1 MKEILITSSVL
12 IGVLMLLRL
21 IFSQKVSRTLIYG
34 AWILVALRLLI
45 PVQIG
50 QLDFSVLTAA
60 RPLTETVEEVS
71 GLRVMGQNEREADI
85 QVTKDYIE
93 QDRTVFVPEVQDYI
107 QSAIEKNETPEQIA
121 TAIIK
126 TQGREE
132 IYVEHVQ
139 AQVAL
144 QVQEQTDFVSLGQ
157 VAKMVWL
164 CGVGVMT
171 LWFAIVN
178 LRHSRSLRKKRN
190 KLEIDSATPVYVS
203 DAASSPCLVG
213 LLRPVVYLTPA
224 SVADSQMLEHVVKH
238 ELTHYRHGDHIW
250 SLVRCLCLCIYWF
263 DPLVWAAA
271 YLSRRDCELACDEG
285 AMRGMD
291 AAERVSYGKTLLE
304 VVSHAAGPVKLL
316 QTATSMNETGKQLKE
331 RVCFIVKKPKIS
343 ITAAICMVLLCAI
356 VAGCAAAG
364 ANTTHPTQEPNP
376 NAPTAPTSSSTADRP
391 STRIELSKQMN
402 IWWNSPDI
410 HLQCHY
416 LVSKNSFQSGET
428 VSLTLFIKN
437 LGRAIAYTGAL
448 EDQIGSIQLWAN
460 NGEYVIQAD
469 TKPNTDDV
477 TPQEFRHNE
486 EATLVY
492 QFVVPD
498 SAQEDSYT
506 LEITAF
512 GQQIRFDREALVERQ
527 YIPRVADLP
536 EEAQRIIAREEYD
549 APSFAKRSNIV
560 PVYGEFGDVYV
571 TFWHFTPYGHEFSS
585 TTEEVNGL
593 TFQYMN
599 ESKIEV
605 CTTEGVYSLTEA
617 FASGLLNEA
626 QIRQV
631 YDNYARVGPQVS
643 DNRPYI
649 MVRGWGSISVLGQKR
664 LFFFIEGDSYEKFYA
679 GDEISFKVIV
689 TNWGKKTS
697 VESITDSIS
706 KTAWLVT
713 DQSNHKIETDSWT
726 MVNAGPNGEYLLPG
740 ESIEM
745 LITFTVPE
753 DIQKDHRYNLKILVD
768 DTELIFYEHK
778 TIFTE
783 TDTILTGKYGGIL
796 GGLPENEERFIQSYH
811 PHIPE
816 FQGHMP
822 MFEYYSYSYMHEEA
836 YNIYIYLYPT
846 GNADETSIVET
857 VCGMEFT
864 YPPGYRIYVVSD
876 KHGCFTLT
884 EAVEAGIVSIVEIRP
899 VHEMY
904 TTRQKHF
911 VIP

>member
-93 QDRTVFVPEVQDYI
+93 QDRTVFVPEVQEYI
-107 QSAIEKNETPEQIA
+107 ESAIEKNETPEQIA
-121 TAIIK
+121 TVIIK

-171 LWFAIVN
+171 LWFAVVN
-178 LRHSRSLRKKRN
+178 LRHSRSLRKNRQP
-190 KLEIDSATPVYVS
+190 LETDSPIPVYVS

-213 LLRPVVYLTPA
+213 LLRPAVYLTPA
-224 SVADSQMLEHVVKH
+224 SVADSKMLEHVVKH
-238 ELTHYRHGDHIW
+238 ELTHYRHGDHLW

-364 ANTTHPTQEPNP
+364 ANTTQPPQNP
-376 NAPTAPTSSSTADRP
+376 NTTAPTVPTSSSTADKP
-391 STRIELSKQMN
+391 SPRIELNKQMN
-402 IWWNSPDI
+402 IWYNSPDI

-416 LVSKNSFQSGET
+416 LVYKNSFQSGET

-437 LGRAIAYTGAL
+437 LGKAIAYTGAL
-448 EDQIGSIQLWAN
+448 EDQIGSIQLWAD

-498 SAQEDSYT
+498 SAQEDNYT

-549 APSFAKRSNIV
+549 DPSFAKRSNIV

-593 TFQYMN
+593 AFQYMN

-617 FASGLLNEA
+617 FASGLLNEE

-649 MVRGWGSISVLGQKR
+649 MLNPWKTISVLGQRR
-664 LFFFIEGDSYEKFYA
+664 LYFHNLGNGYQGIYA
-679 GDEISFKVIV
+679 GEKTQFSLIITNYGKTTSIS
-689 TNWGKKTS
+689 
-697 VESITDSIS
+697 SITDSIGT
-706 KTAWLVT
+706 TAWLVSEESGHQIQT
-713 DQSNHKIETDSWT
+713 SGWT
-726 MVNAGPNGEYLLPG
+726 MGISEANGEYLQPG
-740 ESIEM
+740 ESIEI
-745 LITFTVPE
+745 LFTFTVTD
-753 DIQKDHRYNLKILVD
+753 DIQKGHHYNLMILVD
-768 DTELIFYEHK
+768 DMELLFDDSR

-783 TDTILTGKYGGIL
+783 TNTIVPEVYGSIL
-796 GGLPENEERFIQSYH
+796 GQLSEKEIQPIKSH
-811 PHIPE
+811 HTHITE

-822 MFEYYSYSYMHEEA
+822 LFAYYTRGYMHEKDEH
-836 YNIYIYLYPT
+836 IFVYLYPT
-846 GNADETSIVET
+846 GNADETPIVET

-884 EAVEAGIVSIVEIRP
+884 EAVEAGIIRVTDIPP
-899 VHEMY
+899 VHETY
-904 TTRQKHF
+904 SLLQKHF

>member
-21 IFSQKVSRTLIYG
+21 MFAQKVSRKLIYG

-93 QDRTVFVPEVQDYI
+93 QDRTVFVPEVQEYI
-107 QSAIEKNETPEQIA
+107 ESAIEKNETPEQIA

-157 VAKMVWL
+157 AAKILWL
-164 CGVGVMT
+164 CGLGVMT
-171 LWFAIVN
+171 LWFAVVN
-178 LRHSRSLRKKRN
+178 LRHSRNLRKNRN
-190 KLEIDSATPVYVS
+190 KLETDSPIPVYVS

-213 LLRPVVYLTPA
+213 LVRPAVYLTPA
-224 SVADSQMLEHVVKH
+224 SVADPKMLEHVVKH

-250 SLVRCLCLCIYWF
+250 ALVRGLCLCIYWF

-304 VVSHAAGPVKLL
+304 VVSQAAGPVKLL
-316 QTATSMNETGKQLKE
+316 QTATSMNENGKQLKE
-331 RVCFIVKKPKIS
+331 RVCFIVKKPKLS
-343 ITAAICMVLLCAI
+343 ITAAVCMVLLCAI

-364 ANTTHPTQEPNP
+364 ASATQPPQNPTTTT
-376 NAPTAPTSSSTADRP
+376 PTAPTSSTNADQP
-391 STRIELSKQMN
+391 STRIKLNKQMN
-402 IWWNSPDI
+402 VWYNSPDA

-416 LVSKNSFQSGET
+416 LVCKDSFQLGET
-428 VSLTLFIKN
+428 ISLTLHIKN
-437 LGRAIAYTGAL
+437 LGKAIAYTGAL
-448 EDQIGSIQLWAN
+448 EDQIGSIQLWAD

-512 GQQIRFDREALVERQ
+512 GQQIRFDREALVEKR
-527 YIPRVADLP
+527 YIPRVADLS

-549 APSFAKRSNIV
+549 APSFTKRSNTT

-571 TFWHFTPYGHEFSS
+571 AFWHFTPYGHEFSS

-593 TFQYMN
+593 TFEYIN
-599 ESKIEV
+599 ECHIEV
-605 CTTEGVYSLTEA
+605 YAPGGVYSLTEA
-617 FASGLLNEA
+617 FASGLLNTE

-631 YDNYARVGPQVS
+631 YDNYVRVGPQLP
-643 DNRPYI
+643 DNTPYI
-649 MVRGWGSISVLGQKR
+649 KVRAWQAISVLGQKR
-664 LFFFIEGDSYEKFYA
+664 LHFYIEGDSHKEFYV

-689 TNWGKKTS
+689 TNQDKKTS
-697 VESITDSIS
+697 IESITDSVS

-726 MVNAGPNGEYLLPG
+726 MVNSGPNGEYLLPG

-768 DTELIFYEHK
+768 DTELLFDEYK

-783 TDTILTGKYGGIL
+783 TDTILAGKYGGIL
-796 GGLPENEERFIQSYH
+796 GGLPEDEARFIQSYH

-822 MFEYYSYSYMHEEA
+822 MFEYYSYSYMHEEP

-846 GNADETSIVET
+846 GNADETPIAET
-857 VCGMEFT
+857 VCGKEFI
-864 YPPGYRIYVVSD
+864 YPPGYRIYVVSE

-884 EAVEAGIVSIVEIRP
+884 EAVEAGIVSIIEIRP